1 MPGKQGAC
9 ANPTKNAVKPPGILI
24 KLALF
29 NKGRSPLKDMSAM
42 DERQLQQRFHQIS
55 SNFSAL
61 EHSITEYCPR
71 TDIVSGGREWAV
83 VHVAA

>member
-1 MPGKQGAC
+1 
-9 ANPTKNAVKPPGILI
+9 
-24 KLALF
+24 
-29 NKGRSPLKDMSAM
+29 M